1 MQAKELI
8 KKVHRIQIITNR
20 MVNDILAGEY
30 HSAFKGKGME
40 FDEVREYQVGD
51 DIRNI
56 DWNVTA
62 RTGIPHVKRFSEER
76 ELTIYFVVDISP
88 SQGFGTQNRTK
99 AQLAVEIA
107 AILAFAAIKNNDKVG
122 LILFSDRIEKFLPP
136 RKGRYAVM
144 RIIREMLSNTTEGEG
159 TDVAMALEYLGRVQR
174 RKAVVFLISDFL
186 SAAYE
191 KSIKQAQSKHDV
203 IAITS
208 HDPGEFSFPGV
219 GLVELEDSET
229 GERIIV
235 DGKSPMLQKMFAQRT
250 NKVKKERESL
260 FKRID
265 MDELSVSTNE
275 DYLKNIHQLFRKRA
289 LGRKRK

>member
-144 RIIREMLSNTTEGEG
+144 RIIREMLSTTTQGEG
-159 TDVAMALEYLGRVQR
+159 TDVTMALEYLGRVQR

-186 SAAYE
+186 SASYE
-191 KSIKQAQSKHDV
+191 KSIKQTQSKHDV

-219 GLVELEDSET
+219 GLVELEDAET

-250 NKVKKERESL
+250 NKIKKERESL

>member
-1 MQAKELI
+1 MEAKELI

-20 MVNDILAGEY
+20 MVNEILAGEY

-62 RTGIPHVKRFSEER
+62 RTGTPYVKRFSEER
-76 ELTIYFVVDISP
+76 ELTIYFLVDISP
-88 SQGFGTQNRTK
+88 SQGFGTKNRTK

-107 AILAFAAIKNNDKVG
+107 AILSFAAIKNNDKIG
-122 LILFSDRIEKFLPP
+122 LILFSDTVEKFLPP
-136 RKGRYAVM
+136 RKGRHAVM
-144 RIIREMLSNTTEGEG
+144 RIIREMLSTTAKGTG

-174 RKAVVFLISDFL
+174 RKAVVFLISDFI
-186 SAAYE
+186 STSYE
-191 KSIKQAQSKHDV
+191 KSIKQAQSKYDV

-208 HDPGEFSFPGV
+208 NDPGEFSFPEIGI
-219 GLVELEDSET
+219 VELEDAET

-235 DGKSPMLQKMFAQRT
+235 DGQSPLLKEIFSQRT
-250 NKVKKERESL
+250 TKIKKEREAL
-260 FKRID
+260 FKRIS

-289 LGRKRK
+289 TGRKK

>member
-144 RIIREMLSNTTEGEG
+144 RIIREMLSTTTQGEG
-159 TDVAMALEYLGRVQR
+159 TDVTMALEYLGRVQR

-186 SAAYE
+186 SSSYE

-219 GLVELEDSET
+219 GLVELEDAET
-229 GERIIV
+229 GERIVV

-250 NKVKKERESL
+250 NKIKKERESL